1 MGRHYLATRK
11 PQRLRRIRNKVESM
25 IERGVPVD
33 RLNQEWGGHDMGL
46 DVLLKHRLEDLGYRA
61 LCEIENLLEMVD
73 ESYTFAIGEAITE
86 IAYFVGANKISV
98 EDVIIMASE
107 ICPPPTERES
117 EFRGINADNA
127 IADQRTRRESPFYF
141 LRHPFRMAG
150 LHYGWRFLRRLSLAQ
165 LELLTERLQNK
176 VPVHCSTLL
185 RFEPTP
191 R

>member
-1 MGRHYLATRK
+1 
-11 PQRLRRIRNKVESM
+11 M

-86 IAYFVGANKISV
+86 IAYFVGRNKISV
-98 EDVIIMASE
+98 EAVIVMASE
-107 ICPPPTERES
+107 ICPPPTDGKYES
-117 EFRGINADNA
+117 RGIDVPKA
-127 IADQRTRRESPFYF
+127 IARYKVRGESPFEILRRPSRMSGMYYEWDF
-141 LRHPFRMAG
+141 LRK
-150 LHYGWRFLRRLSLAQ
+150 LNLAQ

-176 VPVHCSTLL
+176 VAIQCSTVI
-185 RFEPTP
+185 RFEPT
-191 R
+191 RH